1 MAIHKLCITLL
12 LYIYV
17 YYMGNRIKIDF
28 CYLNNNNNNNKIM
41 DETSKII
48 YLIRSYPNYEITKY
62 KIAG

>member
-17 YYMGNRIKIDF
+17 YYMGNRIKIDS
-28 CYLNNNNNNNKIM
+28 CYLNNNNNNKIM

>member
-17 YYMGNRIKIDF
+17 YYMGNRIKIDS
-28 CYLNNNNNNNKIM
+28 YLNNNNNKIM
-41 DETSKII
+41 DDTETSKII